1 MPGHENQ
8 ITAMEAALKKPCS
21 VGSDT
26 SVITVSVD
34 PDDNVKTIKEKVKEQ
49 KQISIAS
56 YSLKKGSKILD
67 DNKRISEQGIKANDE
82 LTIDHKDITVKVVG
96 ITNQ

>member
-1 MPGHENQ
+1 
-8 ITAMEAALKKPCS
+8 MEKALRETPNPT
-21 VGSDT
+21 GADT
-26 SVITVSVD
+26 SVITVTVD

-49 KQISIAS
+49 KQIPVAS
-56 YSLKKGSKILD
+56 YSLKKGSKILE
-67 DNKRISEQGIKANDE
+67 DNKRISEHGLTANDE